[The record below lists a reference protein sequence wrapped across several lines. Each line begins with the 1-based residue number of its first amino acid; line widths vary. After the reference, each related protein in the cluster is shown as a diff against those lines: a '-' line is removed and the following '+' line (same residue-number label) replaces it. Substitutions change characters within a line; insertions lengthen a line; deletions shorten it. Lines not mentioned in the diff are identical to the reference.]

1 MQLPIQPLALHG
13 RSLQDQL
20 FDQFVGFVGDGRLP
34 PGTRMPST
42 RQLALDLGV
51 SRNTVVQTYERLVA
65 EGFIEM
71 RGPLG
76 AFVTEH
82 GGDALVPP
90 QRAALGQALP
100 AMSKL
105 ASPRASPPA
114 PAADAA
120 EGLVEHALHAMR
132 SPYADELA
140 FDFWVG
146 RPDARLFPALAWR
159 KLVNEALLELQHS
172 DGSYGE
178 PAGLM
183 ELRAAVARHVGASRG
198 IVCSGDDVIIT
209 NGIQEGINI
218 VARLFVAPGVPV
230 GMECPG
236 YLGAAN
242 VWASFG
248 ARLLPVE
255 VDAEGAR
262 PGALPPECRLMYLTP
277 AHQYP
282 TGVALSPPRRAQ
294 WLAWALQR
302 GGYLLEDDYDSDFYY
317 DSVPPAAIKAGDGD
331 GRVIYLGTFS
341 KSLAAGL
348 RTGYMIV
355 PRQLRRAAVIVKGLL
370 TSGSPRLTQTALA
383 AFLDCDEYAH
393 QLRRLRKVYAS
404 RRDALRA
411 ALRELFASDAV
422 SGSGAGMHVLWHL
435 PPGLPAAREVE
446 RVARGAGVGV
456 YSLDSGNT
464 WLGDEACRQRAERTL
479 LLGYAAL
486 NEAEIA
492 TGLSRLQRALQAAR
506 EH

>member
-1 MQLPIQPLALHG
+1 MQLPLQPLTAQG

-20 FDQFVGFVGDGRLP
+20 FDQFIGFVGDGRLQ

-42 RQLALDLGV
+42 RQLAQDLGV

-65 EGFIEM
+65 EGFLEM

-76 AFVTEH
+76 AFVTER

-90 QRAALGQALP
+90 QGATAPEMPLHVASSHAA
-100 AMSKL
+100 
-105 ASPRASPPA
+105 PPA
-114 PAADAA
+114 PPAAAGEDST
-120 EGLVEHALHAMR
+120 EHVLHAMR
-132 SPYADELA
+132 SPYAGELA

-159 KLVNEALLELQHS
+159 KLVNQALMEMQHS

-183 ELRAAVARHVGASRG
+183 KLRAAVARHVGASRG
-198 IVCSGDDVIIT
+198 VVCSADDVVIT

-218 VARLFVAPGVPV
+218 AARLFVAPGVPV

-248 ARLLPVE
+248 ARLVPVE
-255 VDAEGAR
+255 VDEEGAR
-262 PGALPPECRLMYLTP
+262 PGCLPADCRLMYLTP

-282 TGVALSPPRRAQ
+282 SGVALSSRRRAQ
-294 WLAWALQR
+294 WLAWAR
-302 GGYLLEDDYDSDFYY
+302 GCDGYLLEDDYDSDFYY
-317 DSVPPAAIKAGDGD
+317 DSVPPAAVKAIDHD
-331 GRVIYLGTFS
+331 ARVIYLGTFS

-348 RTGYMIV
+348 RIGYMIV
-355 PRQLRRAAVIVKGLL
+355 PRQLRRSATILKGLL

-411 ALRELFASDAV
+411 ALRELFSSDAL

-446 RVARGAGVGV
+446 RLARGAGVGV

-464 WLGDEACRQRAERTL
+464 WLGDEACRRRAERVV

-492 TGLSRLQRALQAAR
+492 TGLARLQRALHDAR
-506 EH
+506 